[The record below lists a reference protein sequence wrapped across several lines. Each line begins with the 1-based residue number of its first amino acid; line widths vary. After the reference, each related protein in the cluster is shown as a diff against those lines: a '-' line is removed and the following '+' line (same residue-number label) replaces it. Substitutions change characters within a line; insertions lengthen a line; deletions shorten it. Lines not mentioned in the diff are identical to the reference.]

1 MASKTAKPKTNF
13 KSKEDTRQRRLKW
26 LQIAFLV
33 ISAMLILS
41 MILTAVINI

>member
-1 MASKTAKPKTNF
+1 MASRTVKTKSNS
-13 KSKEDTRQRRLKW
+13 KSKEDSRQRRMKW

-33 ISAMLILS
+33 ISAVLILS